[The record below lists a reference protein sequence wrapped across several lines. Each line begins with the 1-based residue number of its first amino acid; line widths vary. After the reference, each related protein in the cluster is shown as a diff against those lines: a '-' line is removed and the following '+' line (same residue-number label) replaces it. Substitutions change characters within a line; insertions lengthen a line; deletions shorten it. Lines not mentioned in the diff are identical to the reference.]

1 QQLPFRLIELVM
13 PYSASIALKS
23 WLAYWVDSIGG
34 RNISTMEVLYGK
46 SKERDARAD
55 WAIGDAFARSP

>member
-1 QQLPFRLIELVM
+1 M
-13 PYSASIALKS
+13 PYSWSASLKA

-46 SKERDARAD
+46 SKEVDARAD
-55 WAIGDAFARSP
+55 WATGDAFARSP